1 VEIASEGYLGFTDR
15 KKEII
20 VLSGGKNISRAN
32 LETGLMADFCVAQA
46 CIIGDPASASPRLSC
61 PTSSNSSA
69 SSGALGSPGRLETIT
84 NDIRVR
90 DFPQQRLCEF
100 NRSHSDV
107 EVISAFRLIPAA
119 FMQENGE
126 LAPLR

>member
-1 VEIASEGYLGFTDR
+1 
-15 KKEII
+15 
-20 VLSGGKNISRAN
+20 
-32 LETGLMADFCVAQA
+32 
-46 CIIGDPASASPRLSC
+46 
-61 PTSSNSSA
+61 
-69 SSGALGSPGRLETIT
+69 
-84 NDIRVR
+84 VR

-126 LAPLR
+126 LAPCAENPPPRHPAAQPTDNRLNVRIITCRVSLDHLETYLFQIRER